1 MNIPLLAQAQM
12 EAPYDQPGADGA
24 SVVGGILGMLI
35 WLAVVAVL
43 IAANWK
49 IFTKAGK
56 PGWASIVPI
65 YNVIVLLE
73 IIGRPVWWIIL
84 ALIPGVNFIFGILV
98 AVDLAK
104 SFGKSIGFTI
114 GLILLAP
121 IFLLI
126 LAFGDAEYQGPA
138 AQQG

>member
-1 MNIPLLAQAQM
+1 MNLLFLAQNQV
-12 EAPYDQPGADGA
+12 EFTYDQPSAGGI
-24 SVVGGILGMLI
+24 VGGIFGLLI
-35 WLAVVAVL
+35 WLVVVVAL

-65 YNVIVLLE
+65 YNIIVLLE
-73 IIGRPVWWIIL
+73 IIGRPVWWIVL
-84 ALIPGVNFIFGILV
+84 ALIPFVNFIFAILV
-98 AVDLAK
+98 SVDLAK
-104 SFGKSIGFTI
+104 SFGKSIGFAI

-126 LAFGDAEYQGPA
+126 LAFGDAKYQGPA
-138 AQQG
+138 AAQA

>member
-1 MNIPLLAQAQM
+1 MNIPLLAQSQI
-12 EAPYDQPGADGA
+12 EVPYDQPSAGG
-24 SVVGGILGMLI
+24 VIGGILGMLI
-35 WLAVVAVL
+35 WLAVIAVL

-56 PGWASIVPI
+56 PGWAAIVPI
-65 YNVIVLLE
+65 YNVVVLLE
-73 IIGRPVWWIIL
+73 IIGRPIWWIVL
-84 ALIPGVNFIFGILV
+84 AMIPLVNFIFVILV
-98 AVDLAK
+98 SVDLAK
-104 SFGKSIGFTI
+104 SFGKSVGFAV

-138 AQQG
+138 AGQA